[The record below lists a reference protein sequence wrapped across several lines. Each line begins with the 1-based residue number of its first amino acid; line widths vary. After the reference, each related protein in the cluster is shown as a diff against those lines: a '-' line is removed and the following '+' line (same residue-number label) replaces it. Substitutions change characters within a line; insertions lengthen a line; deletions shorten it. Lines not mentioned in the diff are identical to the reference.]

1 MHTPPRTSSGAS
13 SEAASRLWRPGQRRL
28 STTPT
33 SATRPSTVSSSVT
46 PVGAQSLLITCPD
59 NAALSAT
66 ISSGIRSVYCYTPI
80 GRVKSWKPKL
90 EMDQDLLPAWLFE
103 QLAALCQ
110 RESLGD
116 GRVTMGFGFDSFFL
130 PKDVVVNV
138 FNQVRAM
145 GVKTIT
151 THYVK
156 SHFGERAL
164 RSVQNHD

>member
-1 MHTPPRTSSGAS
+1 M
-13 SEAASRLWRPGQRRL
+13 
-28 STTPT
+28 
-33 SATRPSTVSSSVT
+33 TVAVE
-46 PVGAQSLLITCPD
+46 SLLITCLD

-80 GRVKSWKPKL
+80 GRVKNWKPKL
-90 EMDQDLLPAWLFE
+90 EMDQDMLPAWLFE

-110 RESLGD
+110 KGSLGD
-116 GRVTMGFGFDSFFL
+116 GRVTMGFGFDFFFL
-130 PKDVVVNV
+130 PKDVIVNI

-164 RSVQNHD
+164 RSVQN